1 MLSPRLLAATVAAL
15 LLTACGGEDP
25 VRVRDRVVEVE
36 LTDYRIEP
44 QVIRSDAGR
53 TIFRIRNTGRLPHNF
68 HIRGETQTRLKV
80 STLLPGKS
88 FIRTGIRMRRGDWVM
103 FCSIGNHEELGMHGT
118 LIVR

>member
-1 MLSPRLLAATVAAL
+1 MLSPRVLTCAAL
-15 LLTACGGEDP
+15 AVLLVGCGEEDP

-36 LTDYRIEP
+36 LTDYRIKP
-44 QVIRSDAGR
+44 QLIRSDAGR
-53 TIFRIRNTGRLPHNF
+53 TIFRIRNVGRLPHNF

-80 STLLPGKS
+80 STLLPGES

-103 FCSIGNHEELGMHGT
+103 FCSIANHEELGMHGT